1 MDERSQFSERARE
14 IPWQNVKKV
23 SLLLTYWEYRPTG
36 LRCAGT
42 LTLNL
47 PAHLEGE
54 YAYAG
59 SHLEGEHAYAGSHLE
74 GEHSYAGSHLEG
86 EHAYA
91 GSQRSKPTNTLSMN
105 TIVHRKKSVLT
116 ASKLL
121 AVFLCGICGP
131 FLFVT
136 YNARNV
142 KF

>member
-74 GEHSYAGSHLEG
+74 GEHAYAGSHLEG

-91 GSQRSKPTNTLSMN
+91 GSHLEGEHAYLVHIWKVNMLTL
-105 TIVHRKKSVLT
+105 VHKGANLQT
-116 ASKLL
+116 
-121 AVFLCGICGP
+121 LCQ
-131 FLFVT
+131 
-136 YNARNV
+136 
-142 KF
+142 